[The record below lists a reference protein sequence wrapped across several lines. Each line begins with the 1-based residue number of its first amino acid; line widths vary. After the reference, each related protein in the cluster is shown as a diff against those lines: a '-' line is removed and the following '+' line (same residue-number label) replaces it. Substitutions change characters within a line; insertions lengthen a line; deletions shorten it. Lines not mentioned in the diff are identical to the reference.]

1 MICSIDVF
9 QRFFKKN
16 DCKFFSQ
23 IFSQKNVSFQTSK
36 YSELNL
42 TAYLIIPP
50 PHPISPT
57 LLQYCDENG
66 RFHYNIAI
74 IPLYCIN
81 NLLVYRLTVQIGA
94 NRPYLAAKSS

>member
-1 MICSIDVF
+1 MFFNVF
-9 QRFFKKN
+9 SRIMTATFSR
-16 DCKFFSQ
+16 KFFHKK
-23 IFSQKNVSFQTSK
+23 IVRFQTSK